1 MFEKIYGLS
10 FSSGQQLPTMLD
22 VNVAFVCTPCW
33 MLLRVVGSR
42 CGKFETS
49 QLPKFV
55 LFRNRR
61 RVTQQCWVRL
71 YRYSD
76 IAGATHAHYTWSSHD
91 ALQVPIL
98 LGVVAHF
105 CTPMFA
111 RTQQLSTLLA
121 QRCWEFKKSLCHQA
135 TVQNH
140 SLINK
145 HSVQK

>member
-1 MFEKIYGLS
+1 M
-10 FSSGQQLPTMLD
+10 LPPFAHPVECYCVLLGVFAQSLKP
-22 VNVAFVCTPCW
+22 VN
-33 MLLRVVGSR
+33 SR
-42 CGKFETS
+42 NFCCS
-49 QLPKFV
+49 V
-55 LFRNRR
+55 NRR
-61 RVTQQCWVRL
+61 RVAQQCWVRL
-71 YRYSD
+71 HRYSD

-98 LGVVAHF
+98 LGAVAHF
-105 CTPMFA
+105 YTPLLT

-121 QRCWEFKKSLCHQA
+121 QQCWQFKKSLCHQA